1 MTATTHLTRWAVKEP
16 DGGGSQAAD
25 DLEESPATALA
36 AARKAKARGGAPVER
51 PLRLASYNGVFHQVV
66 TAAMDAES
74 AIKTWSAETGDE
86 ISSFARGHSDSP
98 VTAIAFDHAGRRL
111 LTGAHDG
118 EQLKMWNFSNGALV
132 KQFLKKEPPLLS
144 SLLSSPPTVAATLLD
159 DPSALAVGAGEAS
172 VAAATAG
179 PPRKRKVRDI
189 MLLPSSF
196 GMDHEGHR
204 GDPAIMASAELP
216 SPTRTRLLRGQDY
229 PTPVP
234 PIMPQHPDAASQTAR
249 DPSPR
254 PRSLVPRSLK
264 TSRTTET
271 SRYRQQEITSILD
284 IERNLRVGMGDF
296 ICQRFVCSVGWDRRL
311 YVWADKNDESEAL
324 PVHILPSDSDEDEED
339 DRVPNH
345 DDALERAG
353 RRRRKRQHHTMDVL
367 ALVYL
372 PPAYVATAGLD
383 GQVLLWS
390 LNSGELVAL
399 LYQSSGAIETLCYAE
414 KLELLVAAGENGL
427 LVCFD
432 RSMTPQAELPLDVS
446 TPQTP
451 SSAPES
457 SRSTSLE
464 PITTIR
470 CDKAN
475 THLVSGDAAGCVKVW
490 ELRVARDHEGVELVL
505 VCVWHLGGANPSSRT
520 GAIGGSST
528 RLTASSRRVVC
539 ADFVENLTRVSELF
553 LVLSCADGDVSLWT
567 LDGIQV
573 GSFGGRHRSWQLG
586 KPATYAATQSCCD
599 WSWLPQTGRRA
610 SFSMTKP
617 VVLPTREELEAQA
630 QDEDEMDESAKN
642 DVDEDSLASPEITFF
657 VKCGSIAALNGSG
670 SEPRESFLLEDTM
683 PKPGEVWICVSG
695 HRSRAATQNVEHK
708 QDGNEGKSD
717 AASQSTDEVSGRVG
731 RKSVALSTVA
741 IMSRRRSPFS
751 PLASSNEP
759 KTLASLPF
767 LKRKLAYASGEVTD
781 LITVAKVTRGEISCW
796 DGAASKPLGALK
808 VLDLSD
814 FVRKAGWTKH
824 LLLSQFIGRAF
835 LDSTCCLCFLFLQ
848 AKPDKKMYALVGA
861 DGKEHG
867 LQPLN
872 ESMSIARHKLLAAF
886 RSERRQSSAVTVA
899 SVPASPRRRSQ
910 ISTSAVALPPEDRRT
925 VSPGLDMSM
934 TSLQAQMQTLGVADP
949 ALSELLASSTAN
961 PLASRGS
968 TPEALALASSVGM
981 GARTLPLIRP
991 REKRVM
997 GGLLPKRSSVRSRL
1011 DPAAD
1016 VRRIHNP
1023 DDIPKNF
1030 RAVLQHKRE
1039 HKDVGFGGILPHRG
1053 APSTRFERLRQLDE
1067 LFQTWHEQLRAL
1079 FTWQAAAREQ
1089 QGEPEAEEASM
1100 KKKKKKRY
1108 LDEADEFLDD
1118 PVGGVL
1124 SDDEPGE
1131 PSAVLSGRASS
1142 RRLRQCAKSLSD
1154 RDLDAKR
1161 RPRQRQLPLG
1171 PAVKT
1176 SARVHA
1182 VDNPAVAVRPP
1193 AMHICIMIVG
1203 TRGDVQPFLAI
1214 AKRLQLDGHRV
1225 RLATHAIYR
1234 EFVMSHGVEFYP
1246 LGGDP
1251 KELAAYM
1258 VKTGGRLIPLKLE
1271 TLQKDVPR
1279 NMLIIEEILRST
1291 WPAVVAA
1298 DPEGGGPGVLGEPFR
1313 AQAIISNPVTYGHI
1327 HVAEKLGVP
1336 LHIMFPQP
1344 WVPTV
1349 VFPHPLSN
1357 LPYQDK
1363 PQRRNYLSYKLVDLL
1378 MWEGTE
1384 RLVN

>member
-1 MTATTHLTRWAVKEP
+1 SLAFYDLGSGQLIGELRDYSRKQCIPLCLAYVEKPADDREAVVIGDDTGGISVFTCSAQWLACDGRSPPSGASTSSSSASSGGNAGHVAGSSSAVGSIGSSGVSVTSGSSATTTSGIGGAGNANTASSAASSGVSGSNNGGNPAGSAVLEAQGFSSRVKFQKHTDWVTRVKWVHDMRAVVATSLDATVSILDVDRLVVKFEYTKHRKGVFDLAWCASTRLIASCGMERDIHIWNPYSAQRAVATLKGHTSSVLHLASDDDNFQLVSAAADNTVKVWDVRNHRCLQTFVVDRHRSTPSAAHSGGSGASASTHNAVVGGGLSAENRVSALLFDGKQPCLMTATTHLTRWAVKEP

-86 ISSFARGHSDSP
+86 ISSFVRGHSDSP

-118 EQLKMWNFSNGALV
+118 EQLNMWNFSNGALV
-132 KQFLKKEPPLLS
+132 KQFLKKEAPLLS

-172 VAAATAG
+172 AAAATVG

-189 MLLPSSF
+189 MLLPPSF

-216 SPTRTRLLRGQDY
+216 SPTRTRLLRGQDC

-234 PIMPQHPDAASQTAR
+234 PIMPQHPDATSQTAR

-254 PRSLVPRSLK
+254 PRSLVSRGLK

-271 SRYRQQEITSILD
+271 SRYRQQEVTSILD

-339 DRVPNH
+339 DGVPSH
-345 DDALERAG
+345 DDALEKAG

-367 ALVYL
+367 ALAYL

-390 LNSGELVAL
+390 LNSGELVTL

-414 KLELLVAAGENGL
+414 KLELLLAAGESGL

-432 RSMTPQAELPLDVS
+432 RSMTLQAELPLDVS
-446 TPQTP
+446 MPQTP

-490 ELRVARDHEGVELVL
+490 ELRVARDHEGVEVVL
-505 VCVWHLGGANPSSRT
+505 VCVWHLGRANPSSRT

-528 RLTASSRRVVC
+528 RLVAFSRRVVC

-553 LVLSCADGDVSLWT
+553 LMLSCADGDVSLWT
-567 LDGIQV
+567 LDGVQV

-610 SFSMTKP
+610 SFSTAKSVAP
-617 VVLPTREELEAQA
+617 PTREELDAQA
-630 QDEDEMDESAKN
+630 QDEDEDEMDESAKN
-642 DVDEDSLASPEITFF
+642 DVDEASLASPETTFF

-683 PKPGEVWICVSG
+683 PKPGEVWVCVSG
-695 HRSRAATQNVEHK
+695 HRSRAATQNVGY
-708 QDGNEGKSD
+708 QQGGNEGKAD
-717 AASQSTDEVSGRVG
+717 TASPSTDEVSGRAN

-751 PLASSNEP
+751 SSTSSNEP

-767 LKRKLAYASGEVTD
+767 LKRKLADASGEVTD
-781 LITVAKVTRGEISCW
+781 LITVVK
-796 DGAASKPLGALK
+796 
-808 VLDLSD
+808 
-814 FVRKAGWTKH
+814 
-824 LLLSQFIGRAF
+824 
-835 LDSTCCLCFLFLQ
+835 
-848 AKPDKKMYALVGA
+848 AKPDKKTYALVGA
-861 DGKEHG
+861 DGKERG

-886 RSERRQSSAVTVA
+886 RSERRQSSAATVA
-899 SVPASPRRRSQ
+899 SVAASSRRRSQ
-910 ISTSAVALPPEDRRT
+910 LSTAAVAFPPEDRRT
-925 VSPGLDMSM
+925 ASPGLDMSM
-934 TSLQAQMQTLGVADP
+934 TSLQAQMQTLGVGDP
-949 ALSELLASSTAN
+949 ALSELLASSTAS
-961 PLASRGS
+961 PPASRGS
-968 TPEALALASSVGM
+968 TPEDLALASSVGM

-1039 HKDVGFGGILPHRG
+1039 HKDVGFEGILP
-1053 APSTRFERLRQLDE
+1053 Q
-1067 LFQTWHEQLRAL
+1067 
-1079 FTWQAAAREQ
+1079 
-1089 QGEPEAEEASM
+1089 
-1100 KKKKKKRY
+1100 
-1108 LDEADEFLDD
+1108 
-1118 PVGGVL
+1118 
-1124 SDDEPGE
+1124 
-1131 PSAVLSGRASS
+1131 
-1142 RRLRQCAKSLSD
+1142 
-1154 RDLDAKR
+1154 
-1161 RPRQRQLPLG
+1161 
-1171 PAVKT
+1171 
-1176 SARVHA
+1176 
-1182 VDNPAVAVRPP
+1182 
-1193 AMHICIMIVG
+1193 
-1203 TRGDVQPFLAI
+1203 
-1214 AKRLQLDGHRV
+1214 
-1225 RLATHAIYR
+1225 
-1234 EFVMSHGVEFYP
+1234 
-1246 LGGDP
+1246 
-1251 KELAAYM
+1251 
-1258 VKTGGRLIPLKLE
+1258 
-1271 TLQKDVPR
+1271 
-1279 NMLIIEEILRST
+1279 
-1291 WPAVVAA
+1291 
-1298 DPEGGGPGVLGEPFR
+1298 
-1313 AQAIISNPVTYGHI
+1313 
-1327 HVAEKLGVP
+1327 
-1336 LHIMFPQP
+1336 
-1344 WVPTV
+1344 
-1349 VFPHPLSN
+1349 
-1357 LPYQDK
+1357 
-1363 PQRRNYLSYKLVDLL
+1363 
-1378 MWEGTE
+1378 
-1384 RLVN
+1384 